1 MPVCRRTRS
10 PFLWRDAAATICA
23 DRHLLTPIDLREWR
37 RYIFRSARLLG
48 PPLRVPGH
56 PQTPRIFKKYMSE
69 KSENRHQEVKFRSTQ
84 TQKKVITVENDK
96 GMENLPLEEKLKL
109 LKEIEEM
116 GDWRGLYEDMY
127 CTWLED
133 KNDEVRRLSAAA
145 FWDFPSE
152 EFIDTLM
159 KRALEDPDD
168 TVCAECVS
176 SLGRFIYEGF
186 VSEDML
192 EQDFEDVKEFLYAV
206 ATEPTQP
213 DLIRCR
219 ALESLSFDNTDSRIT
234 ALIEQA
240 YKKKGLQWKSSAIFS
255 MGRSHSSKWT
265 KTILKEMKSKTRRL
279 RIEAVIAA
287 REGYVNEATPQ
298 LIEFTQE
305 SDKEIR
311 LLAISGLPFTRGE
324 GAIEAL
330 EAAAADDDLAVV
342 EAAEKAIDDYFGLED
357 EEYSDTDRVDVRL
370 GKVSDIEI
378 LDSAKIQERI
388 ANAASKIAEKKEAR
402 AKKRREDEAEDDED
416 SMDRDEDAVL
426 PDIQDDSDDN
436 DADVDDMDAEEK
448 PNDDI

>member
-1 MPVCRRTRS
+1 
-10 PFLWRDAAATICA
+10 
-23 DRHLLTPIDLREWR
+23 
-37 RYIFRSARLLG
+37 
-48 PPLRVPGH
+48 
-56 PQTPRIFKKYMSE
+56 MSE
-69 KSENRHQEVKFRSTQ
+69 KSENRHREVKFRSTQ

-96 GMENLPLEEKLKL
+96 GIENLPLDEKLKL

-127 CTWLED
+127 STWIED

-145 FWDFPSE
+145 FWDFPDE

-186 VSEDML
+186 VSEDIL
-192 EQDFEDVKEFLYAV
+192 EEDFKDVKEFLYAV

-213 DLIRCR
+213 DIIRCR
-219 ALESLSFDNTDSRIT
+219 AVESLSFDNSDSRII

-240 YKKKGLQWKSSAIFS
+240 YKEKDLQWKSTAIFS

-279 RIEAVIAA
+279 RIQAVIAA
-287 REGYVNEATPQ
+287 REGYVKEATPL
-298 LIEFTQE
+298 LIQYTQDT
-305 SDKEIR
+305 DKEIR
-311 LLAISGLPFTRGE
+311 LIAISALPFARGE

-342 EAAEKAIDDYFGLED
+342 ETAEKAIDDYFGLED
-357 EEYSDTDRVDVRL
+357 EEFSDTDRVDVRL

-388 ANAASKIAEKKEAR
+388 ANAASKIAEKKEA
-402 AKKRREDEAEDDED
+402 KKKKSEDDED
-416 SMDRDEDAVL
+416 EDEDDEDGDDDAIL
-426 PDIQDDSDDN
+426 PDIGDDDD
-436 DADVDDMDAEEK
+436 DDDDDQPIESLDEGEK
-448 PNDDI
+448 PDDAI

>member
-1 MPVCRRTRS
+1 MKNMP
-10 PFLWRDAAATICA
+10 
-23 DRHLLTPIDLREWR
+23 
-37 RYIFRSARLLG
+37 
-48 PPLRVPGH
+48 
-56 PQTPRIFKKYMSE
+56 E
-69 KSENRHQEVKFRSTQ
+69 KSANRNQEVKFRSTQ

-127 CTWLED
+127 STWLED

-145 FWDFPSE
+145 FWDFPDE
-152 EFIDTLM
+152 EFIDILM

-192 EQDFEDVKEFLYAV
+192 EDDFNEVKEFLYAI

-213 DLIRCR
+213 DIIRCR

-234 ALIEQA
+234 ALIDQA
-240 YKKKGLQWKSSAIFS
+240 YTEQDLHWKSSAIFS
-255 MGRSHSSKWT
+255 MGRSHNSKWT
-265 KTILKEMKSKTRRL
+265 NTILKEMNSKIRRL
-279 RIEAVIAA
+279 RIQAVIAA
-287 REGYVNEATPQ
+287 REGYVREATPQ
-298 LIEFTQE
+298 LIQYTQD

-311 LLAISGLPFTRGE
+311 LLAISGLPFARGE

-330 EAAAADDDLAVV
+330 EVAAADDDLAVV

-357 EEYSDTDRVDVRL
+357 EEFSDTDRVDVRL

-402 AKKRREDEAEDDED
+402 AKKKREDDAEDEEEEGLDGDE
-416 SMDRDEDAVL
+416 EVIL
-426 PDIQDDSDDN
+426 PDIAEDSESEEE
-436 DADVDDMDAEEK
+436 VDDLDQVEK